1 MVDVIIVTCQSRR
14 KILYTTGLGFM
25 LILGLQGLPGGPKKC
40 IQPYTGSSGV
50 SVLVSIHSFRRVC
63 VLGYC
68 SARRCL
74 QYYCAEVLPALYH
87 CLLLLTFIA
96 FEQTD
101 SQQEQCLVI

>member
-25 LILGLQGLPGGPKKC
+25 LILGLQCLPGGPKKC

-63 VLGYC
+63 LLGYC

-74 QYYCAEVLPALYH
+74 QYCAEVLPSLYH

-96 FEQTD
+96 FEQTGT